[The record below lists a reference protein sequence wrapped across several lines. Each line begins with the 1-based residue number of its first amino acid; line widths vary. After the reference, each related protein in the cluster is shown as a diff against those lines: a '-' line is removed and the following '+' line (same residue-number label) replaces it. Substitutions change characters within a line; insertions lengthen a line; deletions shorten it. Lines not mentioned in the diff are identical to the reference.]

1 MCGALKPRFI
11 LHIDVEIITN
21 TLSIWGI
28 FGKRKEIHEMI
39 MDLHDQEYLDKD
51 ILPLWVGINQAQQER
66 IIQALHTSL

>member
-11 LHIDVEIITN
+11 LRIDVEIITN

-28 FGKRKEIHEMI
+28 FGKHKEIHEMI
-39 MDLHDQEYLDKD
+39 MDLHDQGYLDKD

>member
-28 FGKRKEIHEMI
+28 FGKRKEFHEMI
-39 MDLHDQEYLDKD
+39 MDLHDQGYLDKD
-51 ILPLWVGINQAQQER
+51 ILPL
-66 IIQALHTSL
+66 